1 MKLVDVFVTPFDL
14 ETQDGGGFGTRCILR
29 SFSVKKFY
37 IRSSAY
43 LVKLLNQVIGG
54 VIFPFLHP
62 VFTRYLP
69 LGLLGRSTGTGV
81 FNFSQTFAG
90 VFFVR
95 RGVVVCHDLQCH
107 RNFLFNRWARSSE
120 MFLLNKATE
129 VLVVSERDA
138 TIVRRFYKVPAA
150 KVNNV
155 SYALCENI
163 KPFKREVPCN
173 VSDVLFIGSMNRSEN
188 RDAVVWFAE
197 RVLPK
202 LPNLNLHVVG
212 STSDDMVSMYPYI
225 KWHGFVEDLDEF
237 VKPFQLMIA
246 PMLSSAGIKIK
257 VIYALEKGIPVLGT
271 REAYSGLQQKNKKFR
286 TNEVDIWYDVL
297 TQGGLYEFSSPPKC
311 CC

>member
-1 MKLVDVFVTPFDL
+1 MELVDVFVTPFKL
-14 ETQDGGGFGTRCILR
+14 ESQDGGGFGTRCILR
-29 SFSVKKFY
+29 GFSVKKFY
-37 IRSSAY
+37 IRSDAY
-43 LVKLLNQVIGG
+43 LVKLLNLVVGG

-62 VFTRYLP
+62 VFTRYFP
-69 LGLLGRSTGTGV
+69 LGLLGRSNATGV

-90 VFFVR
+90 VFFVQ
-95 RGVVVCHDLQCH
+95 RGVLVCHDLQCH

-120 MFLLNKATE
+120 MFLLNKAAE

-138 TIVRRFYKVPAA
+138 TIVRRFYKVPVA
-150 KVNNV
+150 KVKNV

-163 KPFKREVPCN
+163 KPFRREVPCN

-212 STSDDMVSMYPYI
+212 STGDDMVSKYPYI

-257 VIYALEKGIPVLGT
+257 VIYALEQGIPVLGT
-271 REAYSGLQQKNKKFR
+271 REAYSGLQQKSKRFCS
-286 TNEVDIWYDVL
+286 NEVANWYDVL
-297 TQGGLYEFSSPPKC
+297 TKGGDYEFSPPPKHC
-311 CC
+311 C